1 MKLTETIYPKGMET
15 HTNEIICIDHV
26 SGKTFK
32 ELCPELYEMGYAFVG
47 IFVCDEN
54 IYFIDDDEAE
64 KYILKKYR
72 LKSMKSSYN
81 KGYHYYSEWEREV
94 A

>member
-1 MKLTETIYPKGMET
+1 MKLTETIYPKGMDT
-15 HTNEIICIDHV
+15 HPNEELWVDDA

>member
-1 MKLTETIYPKGMET
+1 MKLTETIYPKGMDT
-15 HTNEIICIDHV
+15 HPNEELWVDDA

-47 IFVCDEN
+47 IVVCDEN
-54 IYFIDDDEAE
+54 IYFIDDEKTK

>member
-1 MKLTETIYPKGMET
+1 
-15 HTNEIICIDHV
+15 
-26 SGKTFK
+26 
-32 ELCPELYEMGYAFVG
+32 MGYAFVG

>member
-47 IFVCDEN
+47 IWCDDEGKS
-54 IYFIDDDEAE
+54 FIDDDDALD
-64 KYILKKYR
+64 YLKKQFKVKN
-72 LKSMKSSYN
+72 LHHSYA